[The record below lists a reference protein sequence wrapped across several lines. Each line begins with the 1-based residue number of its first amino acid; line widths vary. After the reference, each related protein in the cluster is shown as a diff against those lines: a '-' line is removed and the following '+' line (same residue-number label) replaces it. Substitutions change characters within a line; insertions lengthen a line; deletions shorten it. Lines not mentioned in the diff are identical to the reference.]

1 MASSKMSP
9 LPLPE
14 GKSTHVFLSH
24 ARRANHAA
32 VVAMSKLL
40 EEMGFMVWLDDED
53 IAGDV
58 VAQMCAGIEKTCI
71 FIACVSMLYID
82 KCAGKG
88 DLGQGDHC
96 KREFDYAVLE
106 LGPEKML
113 AVVTDKSFLDLKKWH
128 GSVKFSLGS
137 RLFMDLTAHEDDAAF
152 NVQVQSIAAQLRKML
167 SASYGLVGKE
177 GTKVEPGNIVLTN
190 FEPQIS

>member
-1 MASSKMSP
+1 
-9 LPLPE
+9 
-14 GKSTHVFLSH
+14 
-24 ARRANHAA
+24 
-32 VVAMSKLL
+32 
-40 EEMGFMVWLDDED
+40 
-53 IAGDV
+53 
-58 VAQMCAGIEKTCI
+58 
-71 FIACVSMLYID
+71 
-82 KCAGKG
+82 
-88 DLGQGDHC
+88 
-96 KREFDYAVLE
+96 
-106 LGPEKML
+106 ML